1 MSIQNEDIIII
12 GAGITGLHLAQCLK
26 LRHQDSL
33 ILEKS
38 KGLGGRVATRRIDEL
53 GLDHGAA
60 FLEGKFCHGGM
71 NSLAKEMGKNL
82 NIFKSQKVQTISKT
96 AQGWNLQTQEGLSFF
111 CKKLVLTAPLP
122 QALEL
127 LDQNSLSPVSLERE
141 IKYSKAIIYLAIL
154 NNIAKDLV
162 SINFENHEFL
172 LMRERELHP
181 RGLVIQL
188 SQDFSE
194 KHFEKTDEEI
204 LSLIGPVLAK
214 SPFSGATV
222 EKFELKKWRYSR
234 ALSNYSSPYLEV
246 HPGLFLCGDA
256 FGSPFASA
264 EAVAQSL

>member
-26 LRHQDSL
+26 LRGQGSL

-60 FLEGKFCHGGM
+60 FIEGKFFHGGM
-71 NSLAKEMGKNL
+71 NSFAKELGKNL
-82 NIFKSQKVQTISKT
+82 NVLKSQKVQTISKT
-96 AQGWNLQTQEGLSFF
+96 ALGWNLQTEEGLSFS
-111 CKKLVLTAPLP
+111 CKKLIITAPLP

-127 LDQNSLSPVSLERE
+127 LSQNSLNPLEAELE

-154 NNIAKDLV
+154 NKIPAEAL
-162 SINFENHEFL
+162 STTMENHQFL

-194 KHFEKTDEEI
+194 KHFEKSEEEI
-204 LSLIGPVLAK
+204 LSLIGPIWAQ
-214 SPFSGATV
+214 SPFSEATV

-234 ALSNYSSPYLEV
+234 PLSNYSSPYVEI

-264 EAVAQSL
+264 EALAQVL